1 MIRLGI
7 RAMCMIFDRP
17 APQVP
22 SGLQAKPQ
30 RAATCRIS
38 VGLTWFNVAEGE
50 VRNNDRAANRN
61 RCAEWEKTSG

>member
-1 MIRLGI
+1 MHLIL
-7 RAMCMIFDRP
+7 DRP
-17 APQVP
+17 ASQVP
-22 SGLQAKPQ
+22 SSLQAKPQ
-30 RAATCRIS
+30 PAATCQIS